1 LRTWRNRII
10 SEVCA
15 DPQTDD
21 ERAWRRAAQATLALM
36 AHAQAGDRDPAI
48 ARIELS
54 S

>member
-1 LRTWRNRII
+1 LTG
-10 SEVCA
+10 
-15 DPQTDD
+15 
-21 ERAWRRAAQATLALM
+21 LALM